1 MCEFNFSFK
10 KKGLERETYVLENST
25 ISDQELTEEIFMD
38 SDMLFMF
45 VKIMIVKILEF
56 IKH

>member
-25 ISDQELTEEIFMD
+25 ISDQELTEEIAMD
-38 SDMLFMF
+38 FGMLFMF
-45 VKIMIVKILEF
+45 VKIMIVKILDF

>member
-25 ISDQELTEEIFMD
+25 ISDQELTGEIVMD
-38 SDMLFMF
+38 SGMLFMF
-45 VKIMIVKILEF
+45 VEIMIVKILEF